1 MSTDICRRESTKPAS
16 EPRYW
21 PSLVLYLLV
30 PLVIA
35 ALMLY
40 YLILS
45 RRVAGEFGFPLD
57 DSWIHL
63 RFAQNLARGYGFSFN
78 PGQPASTTTGPLWTL
93 LLALGYRATGEYIF
107 TAAAVNWLLCWL
119 TAVTAAALGRT
130 LIPSRAFGAAVALL
144 VAVTIPLPWLAV
156 SGMEPPL
163 FVWLTLVAVLLHV
176 RLRKARGTA
185 ALAPTIASSVAVYA
199 RPELLLLF
207 PLAMLDRLLRGRREE
222 LGKRWFAGWLRQLA
236 VHIPVYLAIVA
247 PLSLY
252 NLRVIGRPL
261 PSSYYIKAMNYGLTW
276 ALAMDDNELL
286 VQSLFAAPAKEVLAL
301 LLLWAGNNVVLFIPF
316 LLGFVWLV
324 REARS
329 GGAGGDG
336 SYLIPLL
343 LVVQPIAWAIST
355 NFHRAPWFQSQR
367 YVANLGPLYLIVGM
381 VGALKL
387 IGRMPRGRRAAV
399 TAGLAL
405 VLVAS
410 LARQPDQARLY
421 AQNVKNIT
429 ELQVT
434 AARWLKERVPS
445 EAVIAANDV
454 GAVAVITQCRV
465 FDMMGLVSP
474 DTLACLTVE
483 NARAGTWRQC
493 VQEAVVRA
501 EPDYLFAIARP
512 ERLPGFTANPYY
524 GDPVYLVEI
533 DDNITAGGPVAVI
546 LPTIWCRYTPSSEAA
561 PGGP

>member
-1 MSTDICRRESTKPAS
+1 MSTDTCERESKEPAS
-16 EPRYW
+16 EARCW

-40 YLILS
+40 YLISS

-78 PGQPASTTTGPLWTL
+78 PGQPASTSTGPLWTL
-93 LLALGYRATGEYIF
+93 LFALGYRATGEYVF
-107 TAAAVNWLLCWL
+107 TAAAANWALCWL
-119 TAVTAAALGRT
+119 TAVTAAALGHT
-130 LIPSRAFGAAVALL
+130 LMPSRALGAAIALI
-144 VAVTIPLPWLAV
+144 VAVTIPLPWLAL

-163 FVWLTLVAVLLHV
+163 FMWLTLVAVLLHV
-176 RLRKARGTA
+176 RLRRAHGA
-185 ALAPTIASSVAVYA
+185 GGLAPTIASSLAVYA

-222 LGKRWFAGWLRQLA
+222 PGERWFAGWLRQLA
-236 VHIPVYLAIVA
+236 IHTPIYLAIVA

-252 NLRVIGRPL
+252 NLHVIGRPL
-261 PSSYYIKAMNYGLTW
+261 PSSYYIKAMNYGITW
-276 ALAMDDNELL
+276 ALAMGNDELL
-286 VQSLFAAPAKEVLAL
+286 LQSLFLAPVKEVFAL
-301 LLLWAGNNVVLFIPF
+301 LLLWAGNNVVLFVPF

-324 REARS
+324 RETRS
-329 GGAGGDG
+329 GGASGHG

-367 YVANLGPLYLIVGM
+367 YLANLGPLYLIVGM
-381 VGALKL
+381 VGASKL
-387 IGRMPRGRRAAV
+387 IGRMPRGRRVAV
-399 TAGLAL
+399 IGGLAL
-405 VLVAS
+405 ALVAS

-429 ELQVT
+429 ELQVA
-434 AARWLKERVPS
+434 AARWLKERVSS

-454 GAVAVITQCRV
+454 GAVAVITQCRI

-474 DTLACLTVE
+474 ETLACLTVE

-493 VQEAVVRA
+493 VEESVVSA

-512 ERLPGFTANPYY
+512 ERLAGFARNPYY
-524 GDPVYLVEI
+524 GDPVYLVEV

-546 LPTIWCRYTPSSEAA
+546 LPTIWCKYAASSEAA